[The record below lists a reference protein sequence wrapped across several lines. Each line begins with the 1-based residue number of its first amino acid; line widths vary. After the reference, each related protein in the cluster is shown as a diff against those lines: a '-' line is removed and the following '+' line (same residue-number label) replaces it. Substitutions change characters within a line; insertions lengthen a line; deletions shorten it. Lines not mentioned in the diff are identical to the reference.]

1 MELIARLRACKG
13 SRGGAKDSRLF
24 FLCLSPNFI
33 DHLADKLY
41 NKSTASFMAYKLIL
55 SVMGFVAAGVLVY
68 ATVQISFRAF
78 VFALIVIIVFWI
90 AGEAH

>member
-1 MELIARLRACKG
+1 
-13 SRGGAKDSRLF
+13 
-24 FLCLSPNFI
+24 
-33 DHLADKLY
+33 
-41 NKSTASFMAYKLIL
+41 MAYKLIL

-78 VFALIVIIVFWI
+78 IFALIVIIVFWI